1 MTNNTHAKNRGFLS
15 NERSDKWWI
24 EPLWTGL
31 GFLCFVI
38 YTTWA
43 MFQANNYWWSN
54 GHGGFGGYLSPFYS
68 PLIFVK
74 EAVSGGCL
82 LYTSD
87 AADEG

>member
-1 MTNNTHAKNRGFLS
+1 MTNNTHAETSGLLS
-15 NERSDKWWI
+15 TDRTDKWWV

-54 GHGGFGGYLSPFYS
+54 GQAGFGGYLSP
-68 PLIFVK
+68 
-74 EAVSGGCL
+74 CL

-87 AADEG
+87 AADE

>member
-1 MTNNTHAKNRGFLS
+1 MTNNTHAESSGFLS
-15 NERSDKWWI
+15 TERTDRWWI

-31 GFLCFVI
+31 GFLSFAI

-68 PLIFVK
+68 PLIFIN
-74 EAVSGGCL
+74 EAVSGSAPL
-82 LYTSD
+82 SH
-87 AADEG
+87 AW